1 MSPSV
6 LRGFFM
12 TAVVAAC
19 GVFAPVASATSES
32 PKAEDKTLSP
42 YFFVE
47 NGDANVDRLPL
58 ADTKVSVTVSGS
70 IADVTVTQTYTNEG
84 KRPIN
89 AKYVFPASTRAAVHG
104 MRMTIGKH
112 VIVAKIKE
120 RELAKREFEAHKKE
134 GKNATLLEEDR
145 PNVFTMSVAN
155 VMPGDRIDVS
165 LDYTEMLVP
174 LKGTYEFVY
183 PTVVGPRYSNK
194 PRTAARAIDRFV
206 ETPYIHQGNDPT
218 STFELVGTLSS
229 GIPVA
234 ELASPTH
241 KIKTAWD
248 NPNLGRFSLEES
260 ERRGNNRDFV
270 LRYGLRGDTIQSG
283 LSLYD
288 AGEEKFFSLV
298 VEPPKRVATADMPAR
313 EYVFV
318 LDVSGSMEGFPLDTA
333 KGVLKELVS
342 GMRPVDKFNVLL
354 FSGTS
359 YLWSPQSVAATPEN
373 VKAAV
378 DAISRERGGGGTEL
392 LPALQRALGLP
403 SDRSLSRTF
412 VVVTDGYIEADKGA
426 IDLVR
431 AHLGEANVFA
441 FGIGTSVNRYLIE
454 GVAKAGQGEPAVV
467 MDPKDAPEAATRFR
481 EYIGA
486 PVLTKIKV
494 KYDGFDATDVEPQ
507 SIPDV
512 FAERPIVV
520 HGKWRGAPKG
530 TITVEGTSGKGAY
543 AQRFDV
549 SRSTSLAENRALR
562 YLWARQ
568 RIADLSD
575 FGFGEPDDATK
586 KAVTALGLRYSL
598 LTPFTSFIAASE
610 VVRNPNGGA
619 TDVDQALPLP
629 VSVSESAVGAGMEGA
644 AEPELVVLLA
654 MMTLFFGGLMVVRA
668 SKRGAVAQ

>member
-6 LRGFFM
+6 LKGFLM
-12 TAVVAAC
+12 TALV
-19 GVFAPVASATSES
+19 GVFAGIAPCATAAADAPE
-32 PKAEDKTLSP
+32 PEDKTLSP

-47 NGDANVDRLPL
+47 NGDPNVDRLPL
-58 ADTKVSVTVSGS
+58 AGTKVGVTVSGAV
-70 IADVTVTQTYTNEG
+70 ADVTVTQTYTNEG

-104 MRMTIGKH
+104 MRMTIGRH

-120 RELAKREFEAHKKE
+120 REQAKREFEAHKKA
-134 GKNATLLEEDR
+134 GKNASLLEEDR

-165 LDYTEMLVP
+165 LDYTELLVP

-194 PRTAARAIDRFV
+194 LAATASAKDKFV
-206 ETPYIHQGNDPT
+206 EVPYLHQGNDPT
-218 STFELVGTLSS
+218 STFELDGTLSS

-234 ELASPTH
+234 ELASPSH
-241 KIKTAWD
+241 KIKTTWD
-248 NPNLGRFSLEES
+248 NPNLARFSLEEA
-260 ERRGNNRDFV
+260 ERRGNNRDFI
-270 LRYGLRGDTIQSG
+270 LRYGLRGDAIQSG
-283 LSLYD
+283 LSLYESGD
-288 AGEEKFFSLV
+288 DKFFSLV
-298 VEPPKRVATADMPAR
+298 VEPPKRVTTSDVPPR

-333 KGVLKELVS
+333 KSLLEELVR
-342 GMRPVDKFNVLL
+342 GMRAVDKFNVLL

-359 YLWSPQSVAATPEN
+359 YLWSPRSLPATPDN
-373 VKAAV
+373 VTAAV
-378 DAISRERGGGGTEL
+378 GAIAHERGGGGTEL

-403 SDRSLSRTF
+403 ADRGLSRTF

-431 AHLGEANVFA
+431 EHLGEANVFA
-441 FGIGTSVNRYLIE
+441 FGIGGSVNRYLIE
-454 GVAKAGQGEPAVV
+454 GVAKAGQGEPAIVT
-467 MDPKDAPEAATRFR
+467 DPSGAADAAARFR

-494 KYDGFDATDVEPQ
+494 RYDGFDTTDVEPT

-512 FAERPIVV
+512 FSERPIVI

-530 TITVEGTSGKGAY
+530 TITVEGTSAKGPY
-543 AQRFDV
+543 VERFDV
-549 SRSTSLAENRALR
+549 ARSAPLAENRGLR

-575 FGFGEPDDATK
+575 FGFGEPTEDAK
-586 KAVTALGLRYSL
+586 KAVTLLGLRYSL
-598 LTPFTSFIAASE
+598 LTPYTSFIAVSE
-610 VVRNPNGGA
+610 VVRNTTGSA
-619 TDVDQALPLP
+619 TDANQALPLP

-644 AEPELVVLLA
+644 AEPELILLA
-654 MMTLFFGGLMVVRA
+654 LMAALLFGVAVYVRA
-668 SKRGAVAQ
+668 SRRGGWVS